1 MLLLLKYL
9 LQANSG
15 RKLWRKIQKKYGH
28 IDEYTRYILFPENDD
43 EYNAW
48 AIYFLNSWAEI
59 FRYERI
65 FVISSN
71 ESVLST
77 IPLLKEF
84 DFKTISVSEKQ
95 MRNLVRLA
103 GLVNMMDSWS
113 IVSVKQPYDTG
124 AERMLGKKGISKK
137 EIVWYDMLQIREPLK
152 NDNIVN
158 TDFSEFNEKYKKY
171 LGLK

>member
-71 ESVLST
+71 ESVLSA
-77 IPLLKEF
+77 IHLLKEH
-84 DFKTISVSEKQ
+84 DFETISIPEKQ
-95 MRNLVRLA
+95 IRNLIRLA
-103 GLVNMMDSWS
+103 GLVNMMASWS

-124 AERMLGKKGISKK
+124 AERMLGKKGITKK
-137 EIVWYDMLQIREPLK
+137 EIVWYDMLQIREPLESK
-152 NDNIVN
+152 NIVL
-158 TDFSEFNEKYKKY
+158 TDFSKLDEKFRRI
-171 LGLK
+171 LGL